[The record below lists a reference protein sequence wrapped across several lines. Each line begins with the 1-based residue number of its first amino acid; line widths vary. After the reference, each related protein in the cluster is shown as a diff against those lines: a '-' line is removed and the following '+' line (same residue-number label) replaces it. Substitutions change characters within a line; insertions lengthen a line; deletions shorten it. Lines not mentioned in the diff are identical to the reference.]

1 VYHREKEKAREKEKE
16 KEKERM
22 LSVITVF
29 QKRTK
34 TRRGE
39 KATKREQR
47 DR

>member
-1 VYHREKEKAREKEKE
+1 VYHREKEKAREKE